1 MISVYAL
8 FVKYVRFSSKYVETM
23 SVTLTVIFVYSLNY
37 GYLYLRTPFYLV
49 TDEQKLD
56 DSEFVQYGDR
66 DIQGLA
72 AIMRQGIYTDFSA
85 SWFSDIAPVIISSYV
100 IICFIPA
107 VEFLALLT
115 IRYLLRAWD

>member
-1 MISVYAL
+1 M
-8 FVKYVRFSSKYVETM
+8 KYVRFSSKSVETL

-107 VEFLALLT
+107 AEFVALLA